1 MSNLLGYRAELAN
14 QVIVRLKRLSAAQ
27 WERAVAIL
35 QDRRKYFDLA
45 YQLSAHAIEIMVEEE
60 GPESRAL
67 LQARLGDLDATFS
80 EPQEADKATSRR
92 RIARASV
99 LAVFLRDTRGFNLG
113 AFQEL
118 YAPVAECVRL
128 AEVEATA
135 NASISLQA
143 DDFKSAPQAPSAD
156 REGDRRLR
164 A

>member
-27 WERAVAIL
+27 WVRAVAIL

-45 YQLSAHAIEIMVEEE
+45 YRLSAHAIEIMVEEE
-60 GPESRAL
+60 GAESRAL

-80 EPQEADKATSRR
+80 EPEEDKATSRR
-92 RIARASV
+92 RIARAAV
-99 LAVFLRDTRGFNLG
+99 LAVFRRDPRGFNLG

-156 REGDRRLR
+156 RGGDRRLR